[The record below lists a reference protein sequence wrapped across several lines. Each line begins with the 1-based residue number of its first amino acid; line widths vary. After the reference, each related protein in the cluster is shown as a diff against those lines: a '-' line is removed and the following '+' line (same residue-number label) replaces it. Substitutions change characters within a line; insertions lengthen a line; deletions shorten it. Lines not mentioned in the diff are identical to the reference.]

1 MSHDTE
7 TDAETDTACAVALGV
22 ASDDGSGPVARVA
35 HTMAAARRVAS
46 RAARRRLRR
55 AACRGCVRKRRREGS
70 STVGARASA
79 RIDPARALANATE
92 QGIAVHLLGEP
103 GYPVELSGDH
113 EAPSVCFV
121 LGDASKLS
129 SPVRVAVI
137 GTRSA
142 TAPGLAMAKRLGHD
156 LAEAGVSVVSGLAR
170 GIDGAAHLGALHA
183 NGAPPIGVV
192 GSGLDVP
199 YPKVN
204 AGLWS
209 AVAAQGVLLSEAP
222 PGAPPSAW
230 RFPARNRMI
239 AALADVVVVIES
251 RAAGGSMLTV
261 REAAA
266 RGRQV
271 MAVPGSVAS
280 PASEGTNQLIYD
292 GCCPVRDALDV
303 LIALGLSSAERGR
316 AGARRRRPQR

>member
-1 MSHDTE
+1 MTPRPT
-7 TDAETDTACAVALGV
+7 TDRVRGRPGV
-22 ASDDGSGPVARVA
+22 ASNDGTGPVA
-35 HTMAAARRVAS
+35 ARCSHDGRRAS
-46 RAARRRLRR
+46 RGGSCSATPPATNRVSRLRAEATQR
-55 AACRGCVRKRRREGS
+55 RFEPCGC
-70 STVGARASA
+70 AASA
-79 RIDPARALANATE
+79 RIDPAKALANATE
-92 QGIAVHLLGEP
+92 QGIAVHLLGRP
-103 GYPVELSGDH
+103 GYPVELSVDH

-142 TAPGLAMAKRLGHD
+142 TTPGLAMAKRLGHD

-170 GIDGAAHLGALHA
+170 GIDGAAHLGALHTNA
-183 NGAPPIGVV
+183 APPIGVV

-199 YPKVN
+199 YPKMN

-239 AALADVVVVIES
+239 AALADVVVVIGVAS
-251 RAAGGSMLTV
+251 CGWVDAHGPRGRRAAAV
-261 REAAA
+261 R
-266 RGRQV
+266 
-271 MAVPGSVAS
+271 
-280 PASEGTNQLIYD
+280 
-292 GCCPVRDALDV
+292 
-303 LIALGLSSAERGR
+303 
-316 AGARRRRPQR
+316 

>member
-1 MSHDTE
+1 MMGPGRLRALLTRWPPGV
-7 TDAETDTACAVALGV
+7 AWRAVQRDTACDEPGV
-22 ASDDGSGPVARVA
+22 ATACGGDTAKVRA
-35 HTMAAARRVAS
+35 HW
-46 RAARRRLRR
+46 
-55 AACRGCVRKRRREGS
+55 
-70 STVGARASA
+70 ARAST
-79 RIDPARALANATE
+79 RIDPAAALASATQ

-103 GYPVELSGDH
+103 SYPVELAADH

-121 LGDASKLS
+121 LGDASKLA

-170 GIDGAAHLGALHA
+170 GIDGAAHSGALHA
-183 NGAPPIGVV
+183 NAAPPIGVV

-199 YPKVN
+199 YPTVN

-209 AVAAQGVLLSEAP
+209 AVAARGVLLSEAP

-239 AALADVVVVIES
+239 AALADIVVVVES

-261 REAAA
+261 REAAGA
-266 RGRQV
+266 GRQV

-303 LIALGLSSAERGR
+303 LIALGLSTSERQTRG
-316 AGARRRRPQR
+316 